1 MMISSRY
8 MRSTARRMTSIG
20 QGLPAMMPVRR
31 LDRSNLPNS
40 GWSISAM
47 NIVGTPCTA
56 VQRSASSASSVQ
68 RIEALAR
75 IDHRRAVRQA
85 TEIADHHPEAVIERH
100 RDAHPV
106 VLGQLHRFA
115 DEKAV
120 IENVVVAKRGTLWE
134 PGSAAGEL
142 DIDRVVE
149 LQFFFERGKM
159 RPRRRARQARNFVK
173 PHHSGHDSLAD
184 HDKVPQLRQSRHHF
198 A

>member
-1 MMISSRY
+1 MMISSRC

-75 IDHRRAVRQA
+75 IDHRRPVRQA
-85 TEIADHHPEAVIERH
+85 TEIADHHAETVIERH

-115 DEKAV
+115 DEEPIVEDVVMAERGALRKA
-120 IENVVVAKRGTLWE
+120 G
-134 PGSAAGEL
+134 GGAGEL
-142 DIDRVVE
+142 DVDWVVE
-149 LQFFFERGKM
+149 LQ
-159 RPRRRARQARNFVK
+159 
-173 PHHSGHDSLAD
+173 
-184 HDKVPQLRQSRHHF
+184 
-198 A
+198 